1 MIKGINVKKIVVY
14 EKLSKKKQMALAKE
28 KRKTWGNI
36 KPITKVKPSGKVYS
50 RKRKQGL
57 ENQYIF

>member
-1 MIKGINVKKIVVY
+1 MKKFVVY

-28 KRKTWGNI
+28 NRKTWGNI